1 MSNLAKRDP
10 PLPSG
15 DTPGKKP
22 AKQRREGVS
31 KKALFQSVEE
41 KVGKV
46 TEPAKTEWGS
56 DELSA
61 LVEFIA
67 LYHNV
72 DADTSG
78 VWPTH
83 KRKDFW
89 DTCAKAIHQST
100 GKKERTGKL

>member
-1 MSNLAKRDP
+1 MSNLAKIDA

-56 DELSA
+56 D
-61 LVEFIA
+61 
-67 LYHNV
+67 
-72 DADTSG
+72 
-78 VWPTH
+78 
-83 KRKDFW
+83 
-89 DTCAKAIHQST
+89 
-100 GKKERTGKL
+100 